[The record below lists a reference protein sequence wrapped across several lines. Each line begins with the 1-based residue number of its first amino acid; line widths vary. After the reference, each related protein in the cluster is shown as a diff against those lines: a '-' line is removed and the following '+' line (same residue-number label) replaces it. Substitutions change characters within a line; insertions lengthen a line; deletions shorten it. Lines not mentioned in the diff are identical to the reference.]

1 MPVLIVISTMFTK
14 TSSIKAGSRGKTQMI
29 FKPAKI
35 TALIIATLFTIPP
48 IMAETTFE
56 HTNHLANTFSPYLQQ
71 HAHNPVD
78 WYPWGEEALEK
89 ARRENKPIL
98 ISIGYSTCYWCH
110 VLEREVFT
118 QDDAAKIMN
127 ENFINIKIDREVRP
141 DIDEIYMTATQ
152 LITGRGGWPNNLVLT
167 HDLKPFAAVT
177 YLPKKRW
184 IDMMLQISD
193 RWKNKNPQL
202 NAQANKVTDALKHA
216 LSGKQ
221 PLLASLPADSLA
233 QQIYAAKTR
242 AYDNRNGG
250 FGTGM
255 KFPQETGMLFL
266 LNHARNT
273 ETPQAL
279 EMVKNTVDNMLHGG
293 IHDHIGGGFHRYA
306 TDAQWRIPHFE
317 KMLYSQALMT
327 LVLAQLYEETNAPH
341 YKHALT
347 RLLDYIAR
355 DMTDKDGAFYSAQDA
370 ETNAIEGAYYVWN
383 ETELQ
388 EVLAENEYSA
398 LMSTYKTQD
407 PPHFSGHK
415 HPNGDVLYRS
425 KNLPDN
431 AAPETLDRIF
441 GKLLSVRQKR
451 EAPLRDEKILS
462 AWNGMMIYALA
473 ESSRV
478 LDNPTYLEHAEKAAQ
493 FILNNMK
500 QEDGRLYRIYM
511 NGEPHQNAFLE
522 DYAWLARGLMAL
534 YRETKNDTYKAD
546 AIQLI
551 ETADLYL
558 LDKTSGAYFMSDDSD
573 ALLIRLK
580 IGHDAG
586 SLPPG
591 NPVMAHVFVDLY
603 TATGE
608 QIWKDKLTDMVSAF
622 GQNIIDNPTMYSH
635 MIHAMMRIE
644 SPKATVTPP
653 RATANDT
660 RPAIQSKDKVNVQAQ
675 IIQSQSTDTHKS
687 VTITIKIDDGWHL
700 NANPAS
706 LDFLIPTVI
715 NIQSEQSSTVQVD
728 YPKTHTIKTPLATIQ
743 VYKDTIEINA
753 TIDSE
758 QTIETSKIRAL
769 IQVQACQE
777 GICYP
782 PSQITVEVSD

>member
-1 MPVLIVISTMFTK
+1 
-14 TSSIKAGSRGKTQMI
+14 MI

-35 TALIIATLFTIPP
+35 TALIFTTLFTMTPA
-48 IMAETTFE
+48 MAETTHK

-71 HAHNPVD
+71 HAHNPVN
-78 WYPWGEEALEK
+78 WYPWGKEALEK

-127 ENFINIKIDREVRP
+127 DNFINIKIDREVRP

-152 LITGRGGWPNNLVLT
+152 LITGRGGWPNNLILT

-184 IDMMLQISD
+184 MDMILNISD
-193 RWKNKNPQL
+193 AWKNQRPQV
-202 NAQANKVTDALKHA
+202 NSQANKVALSLQHA
-216 LSGKQ
+216 LSGPPPFLASFPVQ
-221 PLLASLPADSLA
+221 PLAETV
-233 QQIYAAKTR
+233 YRAKIR

-266 LNHARNT
+266 LDHARNT
-273 ETPQAL
+273 ETPEAL
-279 EMVKNTVDNMLHGG
+279 EMVKNTVDHMLRGG

-306 TDAQWRIPHFE
+306 TDSQWRIPHFE
-317 KMLYSQALMT
+317 KMLYNQALMA
-327 LVLAQLYEETNAPH
+327 LVLAQLYEQTNAQR
-341 YKHALT
+341 YKHALI

-370 ETNAIEGAYYVWN
+370 ETNAVEGAYYVWN

-388 EVLAENEYSA
+388 KVLAEDEYDALISA
-398 LMSTYKTQD
+398 YNTQD

-415 HPNGDVLYRS
+415 HPDGDVFYRT
-425 KNLPDN
+425 KDLPN
-431 AAPETLDRIF
+431 EVAPKTLDHIF
-441 GKLLSVRQKR
+441 AKLLSARQKR
-451 EAPLRDEKILS
+451 EAPLRDDKILS

-478 LDNPTYLEHAEKAAQ
+478 LNNPTYLEHAEKTAQ

-500 QEDGRLYRIYM
+500 QNDGRLYRIYID
-511 NGEPHQNAFLE
+511 GKPHQNAFLE
-522 DYAWLARGLMAL
+522 DYAWLVRGLMAL
-534 YRETKNDTYKAD
+534 HRETGNDTYKAE
-546 AIQLI
+546 AIKLI
-551 ETADLYL
+551 ETTDHYL
-558 LDKTSGAYFMSDDSD
+558 LDKNSGAYFMSDDSD

-580 IGHDAG
+580 TGHDAG

-591 NPVMAHVFVDLY
+591 NPVMAHAFVDLY

-608 QIWKDKLTDMVSAF
+608 QIWKNKLTDIVSAF
-622 GQNIIDNPTMYSH
+622 GQDISNNPTMYSH

-644 SPKATVTPP
+644 KPKAAAITPP
-653 RATANDT
+653 KTNDT
-660 RPAIQSKDKVNVQAQ
+660 PLTLESKSKVNVRAQ
-675 IIQSQSTDTHKS
+675 IIPSQSTDTHKS
-687 VTITIKIDDGWHL
+687 VTVTIKIDDGWHL

-706 LDFLIPTVI
+706 LDFLIPTVVD
-715 NIQSEQSSTVQVD
+715 IQSEQASTVQVD
-728 YPKTHTIKTPLATIQ
+728 YPKAHTIETPLATIK

-753 TIDSE
+753 IIDSE
-758 QTIETSKIRAL
+758 QTIETSKMRAL

-777 GICYP
+777 DTCYP
-782 PSQITVEVSD
+782 PSQITVEVSN